1 MDRLNIPVP
10 PSQPGPAAASP
21 QDPSLDTYKLLLEA
35 EGETVGTTKE
45 KGPPSQLNDSS
56 ENPDDKLSDF
66 ILWRQWLGASA
77 AWAEESLSSSPSPE
91 DEIRQV
97 LEQYRQAYQQKD
109 LERLSYV
116 YDTMTSA
123 QREAN
128 AKYFLNVRDLQV
140 RLSEI
145 DIAVRGNEA
154 AVSYTRED
162 QFIDSQTGK
171 KVTLEVRFTKLLTR
185 VAGGWKIASGK
196 KP

>member
-1 MDRLNIPVP
+1 MEKA
-10 PSQPGPAAASP
+10 PS
-21 QDPSLDTYKLLLEA
+21 
-35 EGETVGTTKE
+35 
-45 KGPPSQLNDSS
+45 SQLNDSL
-56 ENPDDKLSDF
+56 ENPDEKLSHLF
-66 ILWRQWLGASA
+66 LWIQWLGTSA
-77 AWAEESLSSSPSPE
+77 AFAEEPLSSSPE

-109 LERLSYV
+109 LDRLSYV
-116 YDTMTSA
+116 YDSMTSS

-145 DIAVRGNEA
+145 DIAVHGNEA

-185 VAGGWKIASGK
+185 IAGGWKIASGK